1 VATTWVKLAA
11 MDFSRLDRNRVLL
24 GALGGSVLIISLLF
38 LPWYSLSHI
47 PTRPKNDLWICGT
60 NDYSCTGFDTFPILR
75 WLLLAAALAP
85 LILAWIIVRG
95 HKLSWAPGEMTMVVG
110 FTAMVLIAYNGLID
124 KPGSG
129 ALEIGVGL
137 SWGYWLALLSAI
149 AIAVTGFLRSL
160 ASGGRKQRKAPGT
173 V

>member
-1 VATTWVKLAA
+1 MAVTWVKLAA

-24 GALGGSVLIISLLF
+24 GALGGTVLIVSILF

-47 PTRPKNDLWICGT
+47 STRPRNDLWICGV
-60 NDYSCTGFDTFPILR
+60 NDYSCTGFETFPLMR

-110 FTAMVLIAYNGLID
+110 FTATVLIAYNGLID
-124 KPGSG
+124 KPGTG
-129 ALEIGVGL
+129 AQEIGVGL
-137 SWGYWLALLSAI
+137 SWGYWFALLSSI
-149 AIAVTGFLRSL
+149 AIAVTGFLRSQ
-160 ASGGRKQRKAPGT
+160 ASGGRQKRKAPGT